1 MNNECLNLVKKARDR
16 LNSARTVFKK
26 ILPPNVI
33 DNARNLYVLMSQKI
47 PEKQVEET
55 LFRYSAALRA
65 LRNSVIGNSD
75 DEELARQLF
84 NQAAKDIDNAI
95 KCTERAAA

>member
-16 LNSARTVFKK
+16 LNSARTVFKE

-33 DNARNLYVLMSQKI
+33 ENARSLFVLMSQTI
-47 PEKQVEET
+47 PDKKVEET
-55 LFRYSAALRA
+55 LFQYSAALRA
-65 LRNSVIGNSD
+65 LRNSVTGTSD

-84 NQAAKDIDNAI
+84 NQAAQDIDNAI
-95 KCTERAAA
+95 KCTEKAAA